1 MPRPLTGLAAVRLET
16 PRQPPLGGFTFWQ
29 DQCAASMPRPLNGL
43 AAVRLETPIQPS
55 TVTRFLPPCFE
66 A

>member
-1 MPRPLTGLAAVRLET
+1 MWFGRRGCFGWGRLS
-16 PRQPPLGGFTFWQ
+16 QPPLGGFTFWEH
-29 DQCAASMPRPLNGL
+29 QCAASMPRPLTGL